1 MLNYLSLEMVSRFR
15 GVANWSAWR
24 GACIV
29 VVADE
34 MMITAT
40 IIRIYHRIYILL
52 LFLRNLAGL
61 GEWKG
66 RAGRQQMYGLGNV
79 AGEAVLFIS
88 GI

>member
-1 MLNYLSLEMVSRFR
+1 MSLEMVSRFR

-40 IIRIYHRIYILL
+40 IIRIYLIL

-66 RAGRQQMYGLGNV
+66 RAGRQQMEGLGNV
-79 AGEAVLFIS
+79 AREALLFIS